1 MLRCCYHQRYNV
13 IIIITYFSFLCPLP
27 TLPEISCSLL
37 KDSSI
42 THSTILTPESHGQRS
57 LGARVHGDAQS
68 WTQLEYTAYNTHRA
82 FRKTLKR
89 IRIRTF
95 LCFFT
100 SSPLSVCG
108 LESSCLGDTQSPSKC
123 LLQLS

>member
-27 TLPEISCSLL
+27 TLTEMSCSLL
-37 KDSSI
+37 KETA
-42 THSTILTPESHGQRS
+42 THSSILTPKSHGQRS

-68 WTQLEYTAYNTHRA
+68 WTQLEYTACNAHRA
-82 FRKTLKR
+82 FSKTLKR

-108 LESSCLGDTQSPSKC
+108 FESSCSGDTQSPSKC